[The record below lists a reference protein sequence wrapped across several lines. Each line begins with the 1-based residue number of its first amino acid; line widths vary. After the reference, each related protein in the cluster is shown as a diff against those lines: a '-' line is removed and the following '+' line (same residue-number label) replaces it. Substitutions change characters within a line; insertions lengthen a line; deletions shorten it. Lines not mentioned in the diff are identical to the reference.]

1 MDAQSV
7 DDARPQVQV
16 RRAALASVIGTTIEW
31 YDFFLYG
38 TTAALVFGHAFFPER
53 NPTVGTLAAFATFF
67 VGFIARPIG
76 AAIFGH
82 FGDRIGRKATL
93 IATLLVMG
101 IATFLIGLTPTY
113 GTIGVWGAVIL
124 TILRVF
130 QGIGVG
136 GEWGGSVLLAM
147 EWGSRRR
154 RGLMG
159 SWAQMGVP
167 VGLFLSTVVFSIT
180 LALTG
185 DNFQSWGW
193 RIPFLLSVVL
203 IGVGLFVRLKIVETP
218 AFSRVLESRQT
229 ARMPVAEVLKSN
241 WREVILSALIRMAEQ
256 APFYIFTS
264 FVLAYGTQHLKLD
277 EQFLTNSVTFAA
289 LVSCF
294 TVPLYGWL
302 SDKIGRKRMYMI
314 GAFGILIYSFI
325 YIALLNTAVPAL
337 VGLAIVISIQPHDML
352 YGPQAAF
359 IAESFSTRLR
369 YSGAS
374 LGYQLASIIAG
385 GPAPLI
391 AGALLAATGSG
402 YAIAAYIAFTAVV
415 TIVATSMMKDRTG
428 VDIEVEQTA
437 APRAGGEE
445 GVPSQ
450 A

>member
-1 MDAQSV
+1 
-7 DDARPQVQV
+7 
-16 RRAALASVIGTTIEW
+16 
-31 YDFFLYG
+31 
-38 TTAALVFGHAFFPER
+38 
-53 NPTVGTLAAFATFF
+53 
-67 VGFIARPIG
+67 
-76 AAIFGH
+76 
-82 FGDRIGRKATL
+82 
-93 IATLLVMG
+93 
-101 IATFLIGLTPTY
+101 
-113 GTIGVWGAVIL
+113 
-124 TILRVF
+124 
-130 QGIGVG
+130 
-136 GEWGGSVLLAM
+136 
-147 EWGSRRR
+147 
-154 RGLMG
+154 MG